1 MVMLTQEF
9 IDSLPVLTEEEEKEL
24 DSIDD
29 NYALE
34 SFNEK
39 CEIIDEIHYK
49 YQGVLSHAQI
59 TEKINEEFAKRG
71 MKCLLKL

>member
-24 DSIDD
+24 DSIDG

-39 CEIIDEIHYK
+39 CEIIDEIHDK
-49 YQGVLSHAQI
+49 YRGVLSHAQI
-59 TEKINEEFAKRG
+59 TEKMNEEFVRR
-71 MKCLLKL
+71 

>member
-24 DSIDD
+24 DSIDG

-34 SFNEK
+34 SFNER
-39 CEIIDEIHYK
+39 CEIIDEIHDK
-49 YQGVLSHAQI
+49 YRGVLSLAQI
-59 TEKINEEFAKRG
+59 TEKINEEFVRR
-71 MKCLLKL
+71 

>member
-9 IDSLPVLTEEEEKEL
+9 IDSLPVLTEQEEKKL

-34 SFNEK
+34 SFNKK
-39 CEIIDEIHYK
+39 CEIIDEIHDK
-49 YQGVLSHAQI
+49 YRGVLSLAQI
-59 TEKINEEFAKRG
+59 TEKINEEFVRR
-71 MKCLLKL
+71 

>member
-1 MVMLTQEF
+1 MVMRTQEF

-24 DSIDD
+24 DSIDG

-39 CEIIDEIHYK
+39 CEIIDEIHDK
-49 YQGVLSHAQI
+49 YRGVLSHAQI
-59 TEKINEEFAKRG
+59 TEKMNEEFVRR
-71 MKCLLKL
+71 

>member
-1 MVMLTQEF
+1 M
-9 IDSLPVLTEEEEKEL
+9 ILTEDIIKNLPLITEEEKEL

-39 CEIIDEIHYK
+39 CEIIDEIHDK
-49 YQGVLSHAQI
+49 YLGILSHAQI
-59 TEKINEEFAKRG
+59 TKKINEEFAKRG
-71 MKCLLKL
+71 IKCLLKP

>member
-39 CEIIDEIHYK
+39 CEIIDEIHDK
-49 YQGVLSHAQI
+49 YRGVLSHAQI
-59 TEKINEEFAKRG
+59 TEKINEEFVRR
-71 MKCLLKL
+71 

>member
-1 MVMLTQEF
+1 MLTQEL

-34 SFNEK
+34 SFNDK
-39 CEIIDEIHYK
+39 CEIIDEIHDK
-49 YQGVLSHAQI
+49 YRGILSHAQI
-59 TEKINEEFAKRG
+59 TEKI
-71 MKCLLKL
+71 MKSLLKEDLIAY

>member
-24 DSIDD
+24 DSIDG

-39 CEIIDEIHYK
+39 CEIIDEIHDK
-49 YQGVLSHAQI
+49 YRGVLSHAQI
-59 TEKINEEFAKRG
+59 TEKINEEFVRR
-71 MKCLLKL
+71 

>member
-34 SFNEK
+34 SFNER
-39 CEIIDEIHYK
+39 CEIIDEIHDK
-49 YQGVLSHAQI
+49 YLGILSHAQI
-59 TEKINEEFAKRG
+59 TKKNK
-71 MKCLLKL
+71 